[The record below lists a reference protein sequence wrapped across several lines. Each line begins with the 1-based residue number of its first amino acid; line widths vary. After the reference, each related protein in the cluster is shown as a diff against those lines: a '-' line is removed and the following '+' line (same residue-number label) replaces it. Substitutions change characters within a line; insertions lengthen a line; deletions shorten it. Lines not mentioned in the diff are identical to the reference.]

1 MPPVGKQAL
10 IQGAYVARSYIANA
24 QRCVNLYIEQNP
36 PDAPFP
42 TTHYPTP
49 GLISFAT
56 PGTSGP
62 NRGQYRATNGNAFTV
77 VGDTVYMV
85 TSAGV
90 MTAVGTMATAT
101 GQCSMIDN
109 GAYVLLVDGTAT
121 GYLFTVSG
129 GSFSTIM
136 GGNFYGATRV
146 DYLDGYFILNQ
157 PGTRSFYISLFNST
171 AFDSLDIASK
181 LTYPDLLVA
190 SVVLGREIWQI
201 GQFKTEV
208 WYNTGA
214 SDFTFGRMPG
224 VAIDMGCNAA
234 FSIAKASS
242 ALFWLAQDLNGHA
255 QIVMGESY
263 KVQRISTFAIEEAIR
278 KYERI
283 DDAVGYCYQQAGHTF
298 YVLTFPSA
306 DATWVYDVGVSQV
319 LGYPVWHQRGWS
331 DENGVLHRQRPLG
344 HMFAHGYNLVGDW
357 QTGEIY
363 RYDLESYTDD
373 GDAVQRIRS
382 FPHIKNHNR
391 MVSYN
396 WLMAEFDV
404 GHAPGRLATDP
415 VEVWLRWSDDG
426 GASWGDPVTQSAG
439 ATGQF
444 NTRIKWAPLGMG
456 FDRVFELG
464 WSHDAKTA
472 LNGADVDPEAADA

>member
-10 IQGAYVARSYIANA
+10 IQGAYTARSYIAEA
-24 QRCVNLYIEQNP
+24 QRCINLYIEPNP
-36 PDAPFP
+36 ADAPYP

-49 GLISFAT
+49 GLVRFGA
-56 PGTSGP
+56 PGTLGP
-62 NRGQYRATNGNAFTV
+62 TRCQYRATNGNAFEV
-77 VGDTVYMV
+77 IGNTVYMV
-85 TSAGV
+85 SAAGV
-90 MTAVGTMATAT
+90 FSIVGTIGTST
-101 GQCSMIDN
+101 GQCVMIDN
-109 GAYVLLVDGTAT
+109 GAYVMLVDGSIS
-121 GYLFTVSG
+121 GYTFTVAG
-129 GSFSTIM
+129 GSFATISDP
-136 GGNFYGATRV
+136 NFYGGTRV

-157 PGTRSFYISLFNST
+157 PGTRNFYISLFNNI
-171 AFDSLDIASK
+171 AFDALDIAAK

-224 VAIDMGCNAA
+224 VAIDMGCSAVY
-234 FSIAKASS
+234 SIAKSGSS
-242 ALFWLAQDLNGHA
+242 MFWLAQDLNGHA

-263 KVQRISTFAIEEAIR
+263 KVVRISTYAIEEALR
-278 KYERI
+278 KYSRL
-283 DDAVGYCYQQAGHTF
+283 DDAIGYCYQQAGHTF
-298 YVLTFPSA
+298 YQITFPSA
-306 DATWVYDVGVSQV
+306 DVTWVYDVGVSQMV
-319 LGYPVWHQRGWS
+319 GYPVWHQRGWTDS
-331 DENGVLHRQRPLG
+331 DGVLHRHRTIG

-357 QTGEIY
+357 ETGELY
-363 RYDLESYTDD
+363 RYDLDTFTDD

-396 WLMAEFDV
+396 WLMAEFEV
-404 GHAPGRLATDP
+404 GQAPGRLATNP

-426 GASWGDPVTQSAG
+426 GASYGDPVTQSAG

-444 NTRIKWAPLGMG
+444 NTRPKWAPLGMG

-464 WSHDAKTA
+464 WSHDARTA
-472 LNGADVDPEAADA
+472 LNGADIDPETADA